1 MMSYRWKWLT
11 LTVAVAMG
19 GLFRTCVSTCPA
31 AEPNLPAAP
40 VASEEAEPLL
50 RGPLHEAFA
59 EPVPLNPQAATIV
72 PKQPPEPIE
81 ELPPEAK
88 PADENSIWIPG
99 YWAWDDERED
109 FIYVSGVWR
118 VPPQDRRWVPGYWA
132 QADGGYQWVS
142 GFWAPIEVEEVQYLP
157 DPPQSLESGPNSP
170 APSTEHYW
178 VSGNWCYQND
188 RYAWRPGYWNT
199 YREGWVWVPAHYV
212 WTPLGA
218 VFVDGYWDCP
228 FSRRGVVFAPVC
240 FPRPIYLRR
249 GYCYTPS
256 VVIDVSHLLMHLF
269 VHPRRCHYYWGDYY
283 DYHRHRGH
291 HFYSCL
297 DYHGRHGYDPVFA
310 YYNAYHRH
318 RHIDYTQRLR
328 GWHDYFREHK
338 EYRPPHTLHGQA
350 QFAARVERNAD
361 LKYAMLGHRLDDV
374 VSGRGGPA
382 HFERISATHRQ
393 NWADAA
399 RQTREL
405 THRRIDVETH
415 HKPVNL
421 ATRHTPPTRV
431 DGPARIGGKADAPRP
446 PVKLK
451 LPELPRVAGFQPA
464 RLTPE
469 RPDKPRPVERA
480 ELPKI
485 GRGGSVPD
493 RLRSDL
499 GNLRDQPKPS
509 ERDSIRPP
517 VRSLPDVSK
526 LRQPDATPSP
536 KAAPRK
542 GTPRDV
548 TPKIDIPRVPEF
560 SRPDLGSAR
569 GSPSSRNL
577 GEGGPKAAIPRAA
590 PTPDRTPSFKVP
602 DRGPSPRTGPM
613 PDRTFKMPDRAPSV
627 RLPSP
632 RIEAP
637 PAARQE
643 VRRPQ
648 FSIPKLPSAPP
659 PQSRSMPNLE
669 SRSSAVRPR
678 FEMPNTPSNVSRVD
692 RPRPQTMSRQVPR
705 PEFKS
710 RDVPGAR
717 SAPSHA
723 KSGRQG
729 PPSRTQSSGRH
740 KR

>member
-1 MMSYRWKWLT
+1 MMNCRWKCVA
-11 LTVAVAMG
+11 LTVAVAVAGVVVTGM
-19 GLFRTCVSTCPA
+19 STCPA
-31 AEPNLPAAP
+31 AEPSLPAAP
-40 VASEEAEPLL
+40 VAGEDAEPLL

-59 EPVPLNPQAATIV
+59 EPVPLNPQPATIV
-72 PKQPPEPIE
+72 PKQPPEPID

-88 PADENSIWIPG
+88 PADENVIWIPG
-99 YWAWDDERED
+99 YWAWDDERQD

-118 VPPQDRRWVPGYWA
+118 VPPQDRRWIPGYWT

-142 GFWAPIEVEEVQYLP
+142 GFWAPTEVQEVQYLP
-157 DPPQSLESGPNSP
+157 DPPESLESGPSSP

-178 VSGNWCYQND
+178 ISGNWCYQND

-240 FPRPIYLRR
+240 FPRPMYLRR

-283 DYHRHRGH
+283 DYRPYRDH
-291 HFYSCL
+291 HFYPCF

-310 YYNAYHRH
+310 YYDAYHRH

-328 GWHDYFREHK
+328 GWHDYFRHHQEF
-338 EYRPPHTLHGQA
+338 RPPHTLHGQA
-350 QFAARVERNAD
+350 QLAARVGRNSD
-361 LKYAMLGHRLDDV
+361 LKYALLGHKLDDV

-382 HFERISATHRQ
+382 HFERISPAHRQ

-399 RQTREL
+399 KQTREL

-415 HKPVNL
+415 HKPVNFE
-421 ATRHTPPTRV
+421 TRHKPPTRV
-431 DGPARIGGKADAPRP
+431 EHAARIGGKADAPKP
-446 PVKLK
+446 PVRLK
-451 LPELPRVAGFQPA
+451 LPELPRVADFQPA
-464 RLTPE
+464 RVPPE
-469 RPDKPRPVERA
+469 RSDKPRSFERA

-485 GRGGSVPD
+485 DRGGSAPG
-493 RLRSDL
+493 RLRTDL
-499 GNLRDQPKPS
+499 GTVREQPKPP
-509 ERDSIRPP
+509 ERSSFRPP

-526 LRQPDATPSP
+526 LRQPDVTPSP
-536 KAAPRK
+536 KV
-542 GTPRDV
+542 TPRNV
-548 TPKIDIPRVPEF
+548 TPKIEIPRVPKF
-560 SRPDLGSAR
+560 SPPDLGSAR
-569 GSPSSRNL
+569 GSPSARNL
-577 GEGGPKAAIPRAA
+577 GEGGPKATVPRSA

-602 DRGPSPRTGPM
+602 DRSSSLRI
-613 PDRTFKMPDRAPSV
+613 
-627 RLPSP
+627 PSP

-659 PQSRSMPNLE
+659 PQSRNLPNLE
-669 SRSSAVRPR
+669 SRSNVARPR
-678 FEMPNTPSNVSRVD
+678 FEMPSKPSNLSRVD
-692 RPRPQTMSRQVPR
+692 RPRPETMSRQVPR
-705 PEFKS
+705 PDFKS
-710 RDVPGAR
+710 RDVPQPRFQPPRIDTNRHG
-717 SAPSHA
+717 
-723 KSGRQG
+723 SGQTWG
-729 PPSRTQSSGRH
+729 GGGR